1 MSAFLFGL
9 GTGLSADLA
18 AEKAADAS
26 IAKEKLKIDAATKKA
41 KTSQTNKLLDAGA
54 KLGFTSI
61 ESETFNNL
69 VNAGQFNQA
78 RTMMSEFVK
87 KQNDLKQ
94 HLDNAADLT
103 TRNEAHYATNL
114 KLKDGNIMRIN
125 VLKPVSA
132 FISQRGK
139 IPNDG
144 ITKLSQATEGFNTS
158 LSSLARVYNNNKNKA
173 KDKEGFKQYIKN
185 ALSSQYGFLKRFIND
200 RNSNAAK
207 ANATHL
213 LTNVSIQF
221 KDDSD
226 IINHMNTLVN
236 ETFGQGYNTD
246 QINSITS
253 TKRRDNGDG
262 TETITRD
269 LSKQERAKIDPNNVQ
284 QIFSVGQLK
293 PYLKDLGYKISS
305 TIDVNSDKFSAPFNS
320 ILQYAHPNKQNDAY
334 YLDSKDGK
342 FGAKSLLEASLNFS
356 RNAASNPREQS
367 KKFIDIFYNL
377 RPDLK
382 DELNISNQTTALSLA
397 KDFLLARIKREEI
410 IESEGYQRTVSIAPT
425 KESKLKERTTFSKDH
440 KAKLAS
446 VKGTLETVENIK
458 DIYTEAGIN
467 KFITAIDK
475 GKLSE
480 TEHAK
485 YIDFF
490 LNKNLIQSKTET
502 AVDANGN
509 EYSVKS
515 IEGSDLKQTLRKL
528 LNDSEF
534 VNNTENKAIID
545 SIRLFV
551 EREGTA
557 EVSPA
562 ASNLQF
568 FLSNFK
574 TNVKGITNVLSGML
588 KQKVQ
593 QFSGLTENIL
603 NQNMSS
609 VNFNAGS
616 PYSLETQKEINNFKG
631 QSYGSMLENEKEK
644 YRNHLLAAQ
653 NVADNANNAQALR
666 ELHFSRAAL
675 SFYKITLAYQY
686 AAAVQGGTSG
696 SRTVSDTDFAKNYA
710 AIFVSAGPEFFGV
723 VQAIGNSMKSTMDYL
738 NVEQSIIGTGYHGEV
753 MPSLEG
759 LAQAQTLHLN
769 RSNVSPARKIVL
781 SRELTKRNV
790 DDDLNR
796 ENIQSGSKSFALE
809 PLQKNVSRGD
819 ELINIFRLYADPSK
833 PTLQK
838 IGDTEYP
845 LHIENI
851 ATSTQEIRGIEDALQ
866 KGRNEVGEYLKNK
879 YFSEIDPNKTFTLEE
894 FKNMINGDLLEH
906 TQWLTDNIFSNTD
919 YQNFLSNGMRFTTN
933 DKMKDIRKY
942 NNVFDIATNIKQG
955 KEPSITEILD
965 IENNMQTF
973 DTLKPENKQYLLHAD
988 MIEQARNMFLNLGI
1002 KQLLDEDN
1010 DYIKD

>member
-26 IAKEKLKIDAATKKA
+26 MAEKKLTISAATKKA
-41 KTSQTNKLLDAGA
+41 KNAQANTLLNAGA
-54 KLGFTSI
+54 KIGFDST
-61 ESETFNNL
+61 ESETFNNF
-69 VNAGQFNQA
+69 VKAGQLNQA
-78 RTMMSEFVK
+78 RTMMSKHVK

-94 HLDNAADLT
+94 HLDSAEDLT
-103 TRNEAHYATNL
+103 ERNKNNFSINV
-114 KLKDGNIMRIN
+114 KLNNGSMKRIN
-125 VLKPVSA
+125 VPKPVNA
-132 FISQRGK
+132 YLSQRGK

-158 LSSLARVYNNNKNKA
+158 LSSLARVYNNNKNEIDA

-200 RNSNAAK
+200 GNSNAAK
-207 ANATHL
+207 ANATRL
-213 LTNVSIQF
+213 LKDVSIQF
-221 KDDSD
+221 KNDSD
-226 IINHMNTLVN
+226 IIDHMNILVN
-236 ETFGQGYNTD
+236 ETFGQGYSTD
-246 QINSITS
+246 QTDSIASIKRIN
-253 TKRRDNGDG
+253 NNNG
-262 TETITRD
+262 TETITRN
-269 LSKQERAKIDPNNVQ
+269 LSKQERAKIDPNNIQ
-284 QIFSVGQLK
+284 QRFSVGQLK
-293 PYLKDLGYKISS
+293 PYLKNLGYKISS
-305 TIDVNSDKFSAPFNS
+305 TVDVNSDKFSAPFNS
-320 ILQYAHPNKQNDAY
+320 ILQYAHPNKQTDAY
-334 YLDSKDGK
+334 YLDSEDGK

-410 IESEGYQRTVSIAPT
+410 IESEGYQRAVSIAPT
-425 KESKLKERTTFSKDH
+425 KESKLKEKTIFSKDH

-458 DIYTEAGIN
+458 GIYTDAGIN
-467 KFITAIDK
+467 TFITAIDK
-475 GKLSE
+475 EKFSA

-485 YIDFF
+485 YLDFF
-490 LNKNLIQSKTET
+490 LNKNLIQSKTEIV
-502 AVDANGN
+502 VDADGN

-515 IEGSDLKQTLRKL
+515 IEGSDLKQTLRRL

-534 VNNTENKAIID
+534 VDNTENKAIID

-562 ASNLQF
+562 ASGLQF

-593 QFSGLTENIL
+593 QFSGLTEDIL

-644 YRNHLLAAQ
+644 YKNHLLAAQ
-653 NVADNANNAQALR
+653 NVADTANNAQALR

-738 NVEQSIIGTGYHGEV
+738 NVEQNIIGTGYHSDV

-769 RSNVSPARKIVL
+769 RSNVSPSRRIVL
-781 SRELTKRNV
+781 SKDLTNV
-790 DDDLNR
+790 KVDT
-796 ENIQSGSKSFALE
+796 ENNQSGSKSFALE
-809 PLQKNVSRGD
+809 PLQKNVSKRD

-833 PTLQK
+833 PTQQK
-838 IGDTEYP
+838 IGNTEYP
-845 LHIENI
+845 LYIENI

-866 KGRNEVGEYLKNK
+866 KGRNEVGDYLKNK
-879 YFSEIDPNKTFTLEE
+879 YFKEIDLDKTFTLEE

-919 YQNFLSNGMRFTTN
+919 YQNFLSNGMRFKTN
-933 DKMKDIRKY
+933 NKMNDIRKY

-973 DTLKPENKQYLLHAD
+973 DTLEQKNQQYLLHAD